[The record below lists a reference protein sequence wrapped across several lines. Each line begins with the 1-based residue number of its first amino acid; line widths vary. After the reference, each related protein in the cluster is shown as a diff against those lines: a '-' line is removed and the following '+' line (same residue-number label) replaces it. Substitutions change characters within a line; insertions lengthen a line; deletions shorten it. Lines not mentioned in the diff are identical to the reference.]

1 MGYWSTTME
10 RFNIRDRSQH
20 PWADLLKKTLA
31 QVEPVSLA
39 ELEAAG
45 ELDAFL
51 SVKVDE
57 CIQSIRAMQKQGM
70 DYEEAKES
78 AFESMLPREPEVE
91 EDWEREGA
99 EQDAI
104 DLFGQWIGTQNAGSD
119 SEMDD

>member
-70 DYEEAKES
+70 DYDEAKES

>member
-1 MGYWSTTME
+1 ME
-10 RFNIRDRSQH
+10 RFKIRDRSQH
-20 PWADLLKKTLA
+20 PWADLLKKSLA